1 MLGDE
6 PSSFDP
12 PRLGYVL
19 ESLKLRNVGP
29 TDRMTIEFGDRLNV
43 ITGDNGLGKSF
54 LLDVAWWAL
63 TRSWAAAP
71 ALPNEGAEREACLSY
86 SIDGR
91 GAPIERDIGFDV
103 ERRGWFHGPGRPPI
117 PGFIVYARVD
127 GSFSV
132 MDPARNDP
140 PEDADEGP
148 PTYRRRPTAF
158 SFAPGE
164 VWSGLKGTEVTLC
177 NGLIADW
184 RVWQLEES
192 LEFEALTN
200 ALAVLSPEPDE
211 RLKPGQPR
219 RIDLLDSRDIPT
231 LRMPYGEVP
240 VTHASAGVRR
250 ILALAYLLVWAWHEH
265 RAASKLLGEPPS
277 DRVTL
282 LIDEVEAHLHPRWQ
296 RVILPAILDAL
307 KGLGA
312 PADSQII
319 AVTHSPLVL
328 ASLEGRWEDQH
339 DRLFTLDL
347 VASENAPHVQLEPVE
362 WRPRGDVNRWLT
374 SEIFGLEQARSRE
387 GEQIIQQAR
396 EIMMRQPG
404 ESTVELGKL
413 AAQLARYVP
422 ETDPLLARLDLM
434 ATTDDE

>member
-1 MLGDE
+1 MLK
-6 PSSFDP
+6 S
-12 PRLGYVL
+12 L
-19 ESLKLRNVGP
+19 ELRDVGP
-29 TDRMTIEFGDRLNV
+29 TDRMTIELGDRLNV

-54 LLDVAWWAL
+54 LLEVAWWAL
-63 TRSWAAAP
+63 TRSWATSP
-71 ALPNEGAEREACLSY
+71 ALPNEGVERQACLSY
-86 SIDGR
+86 RIDSR
-91 GAPIERDIGFDV
+91 DTTIEQDVRFDV
-103 ERRGWFHGPGRPPI
+103 KRRSWLASPGSPPI

-140 PEDADEGP
+140 PEDASEDLP
-148 PTYRRRPTAF
+148 SYRRRPPAF
-158 SFAPGE
+158 SFDPDE
-164 VWSGLKGTEVTLC
+164 VWSGLKQDEVTLC

-184 RVWQLEES
+184 RLWQLEGS
-192 LEFEALTN
+192 REFNALTN
-200 ALAVLSPEPDE
+200 ALAVLSPDPNE
-211 RLKPGQPR
+211 RLEPGQPR

-240 VTHASAGVRR
+240 VTHVSAGVRR

-265 RAASKLLGEPPS
+265 RAASELLGEPPS
-277 DRVTL
+277 DRLTL

-307 KGLGA
+307 IGLGA
-312 PADSQII
+312 PIDSQVI

-328 ASLEGRWEDQH
+328 ASLEGRWEAQH

-347 VASENAPHVQLEPVE
+347 AVAKGTPRVQLQPME

-387 GEQIIQQAR
+387 GEAVILQAR
-396 EIMMRQPG
+396 EALRQPG
-404 ESTVELGKL
+404 ESAVELGRL
-413 AAQLARYVP
+413 AAQLARHVP
-422 ETDPLLARLDLM
+422 ETDPLLARLDVM
-434 ATTDDE
+434 ASSGEK